1 MSIKKRVLIAGGF
14 DPIHRG
20 HLDHIVKAKALG
32 DWLIVIIPP
41 DDVLVEKKGYCLI
54 PATDR
59 LEVLYALPWVDEVHI
74 AEHTNGSPLQSL
86 RELKPDIYAKG
97 GDRTPD
103 NMVQVEINV
112 CEEIG
117 CQIVYGVGDLLGS
130 STRMF
135 NNAVKQFLDSRKVK

>member
-1 MSIKKRVLIAGGF
+1 MSKRVLIAGGF

-41 DDVLVEKKGYCLI
+41 DDVLIEKKGYCLL
-54 PATDR
+54 PELDR
-59 LEVLYALPWVDEVHI
+59 FLVLNALPWIDEIYVR
-74 AEHTNGSPLQSL
+74 EDTVESL

-97 GDRTPD
+97 GDRTPE
-103 NMVQVEINV
+103 NMLQVEIDV

-117 CQIVYGVGDLLGS
+117 CELIYGVGALLNS
-130 STRMF
+130 SSEMF
-135 NNAVKQFLDSRKVK
+135 RNAVKQFLDSQGK